1 MEVKEFVLKALERTP
16 MLLANALK
24 NVRPDEL
31 KWRPGPQAN
40 SIGFIL
46 WHVTRAEDRFIHTL
60 IQQKPQVWEQ
70 PKWRQLLPNL
80 PSDPAVTGGGFTSD
94 QVGEFQTP
102 KQEDLMQYNQAVR
115 AATVDFLKDL
125 PKNELN
131 KTIDHPRLGKITCAE
146 VIALL
151 LGEINSHIGQM
162 DYIRGLAQSLRK

>member
-1 MEVKEFVLKALERTP
+1 MEVKEFVLKALERTS
-16 MLLANALK
+16 MMLANALK
-24 NVRPDEL
+24 DVRPDEL

-46 WHVTRAEDRFIHTL
+46 WHVTRSEDRFIHTL

-70 PKWRQLLPNL
+70 PKWYQLFPNL
-80 PSDPAVTGGGFTSD
+80 PSDPAATGYGFTSD
-94 QVGEFQTP
+94 QVAEFQMP

-115 AATVDFLKDL
+115 AATIDFLKGL
-125 PKNELN
+125 PQDELN
-131 KTIDHPRLGKITCAE
+131 KTIDHPRLGKITYAE
-146 VIALL
+146 VMVLL